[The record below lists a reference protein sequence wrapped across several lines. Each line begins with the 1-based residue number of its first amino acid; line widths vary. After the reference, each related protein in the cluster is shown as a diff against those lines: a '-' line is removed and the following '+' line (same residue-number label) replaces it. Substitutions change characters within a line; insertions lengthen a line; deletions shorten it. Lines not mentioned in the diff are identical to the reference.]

1 MVHVPDV
8 VQVEKRIA
16 EEAERA
22 QHFLDPSTES
32 RITRVYVCVVCRCC
46 IWCVLELAK
55 PHWCV
60 SVELHD
66 SLVVVFF
73 FCPGCGG

>member
-1 MVHVPDV
+1 MYVDVTYYDIMVHVPDV

-32 RITRVYVCVVCRCC
+32 RITRVWILYVCVVCRCC
-46 IWCVLELAK
+46 IWCVLELILCK
-55 PHWCV
+55 TTLVCV
-60 SVELHD
+60 
-66 SLVVVFF
+66 
-73 FCPGCGG
+73 C